1 MGVAGSSSRARQRAR
16 ELLVQALYQWQ
27 LAGHDRDELLE
38 QFRRNPEFT
47 RIDQAY
53 FRDLLEFVLTHAED
67 LDKLITEH
75 AARGLEQLDAVGR
88 AVLLLALAELRHRS
102 DVPTRVV
109 INEAVELTKRFGAA
123 DSFRFVN
130 ALLDKAARRPDV
142 RGAGS

>member
-1 MGVAGSSSRARQRAR
+1 MGIAGSTTRARQRAR

-38 QFRRNPEFT
+38 QYRRNPEYA

-53 FRDLLEFVLTHAED
+53 FRDLLELVLKHADD
-67 LDKLITEH
+67 LDTLITEH
-75 AARGLEQLDAVGR
+75 AAKGLDQLDAVGR
-88 AVLLLALAELRHRS
+88 AVLLLALAELCHRS

-109 INEAVELTKRFGAA
+109 INEAVELTKRFGAV
-123 DSFRFVN
+123 DSFKFVN
-130 ALLDKAARRPDV
+130 ALLDKVARRSDV